1 MPKSGATARGVRVT
15 FVDGTQPDT
24 RFAVWH
30 AADIFASLS
39 DNIQETFGLVIV
51 EAMASGL
58 PIVASDWDGYRDL
71 VTDGESGYLVPSVM
85 VNGATHDATAR
96 LVLETHSY
104 DHFLAECSQAVAI
117 DCAATT
123 RAFVRLI

>member
-39 DNIQETFGLVIV
+39 DSIQETFGLVIV

-58 PIVASDWDGYRDL
+58 PVVASDWDGYRDL
-71 VTDGESGYLVPSVM
+71 VADGETGFLVPTSM
-85 VNGATHDATAR
+85 VRGGTADATAR
-96 LVLETHSY
+96 LLLGATDY
-104 DHFLAECSQAVAI
+104 DGFLAECNQAVA
-117 DCAATT
+117 
-123 RAFVRLI
+123 V